1 MLTSTYVCLLSKL
14 ICLGVNSKHRSVLAE
29 SKSLMKKLNNQRN
42 SLRSSMESTGSTLD
56 PPPAKDI
63 RHISSESDE
72 ISCLTSDNNHL
83 GGNTATSA
91 GGRKKWGREGS
102 YAHSGGGE
110 TSRPNP
116 EGGVGGA
123 AKAAKKR
130 GIAKELC
137 SDLEKTGAY

>member
-1 MLTSTYVCLLSKL
+1 
-14 ICLGVNSKHRSVLAE
+14 
-29 SKSLMKKLNNQRN
+29 
-42 SLRSSMESTGSTLD
+42 MESTSSTLD
-56 PPPAKDI
+56 PPAKDI
-63 RHISSESDE
+63 RHMSSESDE
-72 ISCLTSDNNHL
+72 ISCLTSDNSHL

-102 YAHSGGGE
+102 YTHSGGGE

-130 GIAKELC
+130 GRSSVPIWKK
-137 SDLEKTGAY
+137 LEPIQIKPFVQPS